1 MKKTVLMAIMLIAGM
16 SFPVAAQNLLKN
28 PAFANKLAHWTVRGG
43 KAEAK
48 DGVLILRG
56 GKKMFVV
63 HYKLPLVAGKYR
75 ASYQVSGQGQY
86 RAYCEW
92 NGVVNGKRFYRS
104 SGAKV
109 MDAPESKTRRNF
121 EFTLTP
127 ADVAKAKSFAFVI
140 GYENGEVEIS
150 APELVKVDEPAA
162 VSGSELL
169 KNRNFARNF
178 GHWTVRG
185 TAPERDNGTLEFGS
199 GKKTFVVHYKLPVA
213 AGKYRASYRVS
224 GNGKYRVYC
233 EYHGV
238 VDGKKFYRAPGAGVL
253 TAPEQETVRSFE
265 FEIAPEDV
273 GKVSSFAFV
282 IRYDSGIVNIAA
294 PSLVK
299 LADAPANAR
308 QESSNESVLGGK
320 WTFANNSFLSG
331 SGAALELHQRG
342 HSHIRRTRLSGI
354 PVTGGATYRFSC
366 QVNGIA
372 TGDTRGGFCAFRI
385 VPVAGKK
392 ELLVPKWE
400 DTLLSNKQF
409 KHLEFTVPAG
419 EKSLE
424 LQFETPANTV
434 VGFSAFELKTIPPK
448 VEKSSFYLTSPAY
461 RDMVFASFPVK
472 HISGQAVLRGQAVAA
487 VARLSVD
494 GREIATQAVDGDG
507 KFSFASPGRDCQV
520 TLDFTGKDGKVVS
533 TARREVKFLA
543 PNAVEV
549 TVDSQNH
556 LLVNG
561 KRFFPVCF
569 WELTAVNEPDGL
581 YFAARNG
588 VNCFLLTD
596 RYAKTPAA
604 KKAILDVAHRY
615 GMKVFLAVPSID
627 QLTTDKMAAYR
638 QQLEQVITGELK
650 SHPAVIGYF
659 LTDEA
664 MWRGVPQQRV
674 VNGYKVLKEFDPY
687 RIIWVNAAPRNT
699 VEAHASYAEG
709 ADIYGI
715 DIYPYPYPHNQ
726 SGMEDKTLT
735 CVGKYTDFCREAVG
749 DRKPVW
755 MALQGFSW
763 RAYYHPDDGKD
774 YPGLNQMR
782 FVTYET
788 LFHGGRA
795 GTIWGTRHI
804 RAAAYY
810 DTLFDLAYEM
820 YLVSGLFSRCER
832 IERVKSTNDKVIAE
846 LMYIDGKTYLVVRN
860 CDEKPHIS
868 WVYGKFP
875 AMKQLLPAARRQF
888 PANDAQVA
896 LEPFEVQIFGTDA
909 LPEPT
914 YKLPEVNA
922 EFEKMP
928 HPFKRLVKADVFK
941 RRYDGKGYWIWD
953 DEAFAANSTA
963 EVSRTFELDPAKVKS
978 ITVYAAADDAGKLY
992 FNGNLLGAME
1002 HFSNMQVFEVPQKLW
1017 RKQNTVTIHAADSGM
1032 LPCGVLAE
1040 IKISFTDGSSRSIVS
1055 DRTWQCRGK
1064 AVREVAPF
1072 GKGAWGKR
1080 VSIEVKR

>member
-1 MKKTVLMAIMLIAGM
+1 MKKSVLMAIMLFVGM
-16 SFPVAAQNLLKN
+16 VFPAAAQNLLKN
-28 PAFANKLAHWTVRGG
+28 PAFVNKLAHWTVRGG
-43 KAEAK
+43 KADAK

-56 GKKMFVV
+56 GRKMFVV
-63 HYKLPLVAGKYR
+63 HYKLPLSAGKYR
-75 ASYQVSGQGQY
+75 ASYQVSGSGQY

-92 NGVVNGKRFYRS
+92 NGNVNGKKFYRS

-109 MDAPESKTRRNF
+109 INAPGKKERRTF

-150 APELVKVDEPAA
+150 APELVKVDTPA
-162 VSGSELL
+162 VEGSELL

-178 GHWTVRG
+178 GYWTVRG
-185 TAPERDNGTLEFGS
+185 TAPERDNGTLGFS
-199 GKKTFVVHYKLPVA
+199 NGKRTFVVQYKLPVA
-213 AGKYRASYRVS
+213 AGKYRASYQVS
-224 GNGKYRVYC
+224 GSGKYRVYC
-233 EYHGV
+233 EYHGSA
-238 VDGKKFYRAPGAGVL
+238 DGKKFYRAPGAGVL
-253 TAPEQETVRSFE
+253 TAPEQSAQRSFE

-273 GKVSSFAFV
+273 SKVKSFAFV
-282 IRYDSGIVNIAA
+282 IRYDSGIVNISE

-299 LADAPANAR
+299 IAAAPAKAALPK
-308 QESSNESVLGGK
+308 SANESVLGGK

-331 SGAALELHQRG
+331 SGSSLELHQYG

-372 TGDTRGGFCAFRI
+372 TADERGGFCAFRI

-419 EKSLE
+419 AEKLE
-424 LQFETPANTV
+424 LQFETPAKTV
-434 VGFSAFELKTIPPK
+434 VGFSAFELKTIPPQ
-448 VEKSSFYLTSPAY
+448 VAKSSFYLTEPAY
-461 RDMVFASFPVK
+461 RDMVFASHPVK
-472 HISGQAVLRGQAVAA
+472 NISGRAVLRGQAVGA
-487 VARLSVD
+487 VAKLSVNGKNIAVQTVKND
-494 GREIATQAVDGDG
+494 GS
-507 KFSFASPGRDCQV
+507 FSFASPGRDCLV
-520 TLDFTGKDGKVVS
+520 ALEFTGKEGKIVS

-543 PNAVEV
+543 PNEVEV

-588 VNCFLLTD
+588 VNCFLLTE
-596 RYAKTPAA
+596 RYAKTPAE
-604 KKAILDVAHRY
+604 KKAILDTAHRY

-627 QLTTDKMAAYR
+627 HLTADKMAAYR
-638 QQLEQVITGELK
+638 QQLEQVITPELK

-674 VNGYKVLKEFDPY
+674 VNGYKLLKEFDPY

-735 CVGKYTDFCREAVG
+735 CVGKYTDFCREAVD

-763 RAYYHPDDGKD
+763 RAYYHPDDGRD

-788 LFHGGRA
+788 LFYGGRA

-810 DTLFDLAYEM
+810 DTLFDLSYEM

-832 IERVKSTNDKVIAE
+832 IEKVKSTNDKVIAE
-846 LMYIDGKTYLVVRN
+846 LMYVDGKTYLTVRN

-914 YKLPEVNA
+914 YQLPEVNA

-928 HPFKRLVKADVFK
+928 HPFKRLVKSDVFK
-941 RRYDGKGYWIWD
+941 RRYDGKAYWIWD
-953 DEAFAANSTA
+953 DEAFAANAAA

-978 ITVYAAADDAGKLY
+978 ITIYAAADDAGKLY

-1002 HFSNMQVFEVPQKLW
+1002 HFSNMQTFDVPQNLW
-1017 RKQNTVTIHAADSGM
+1017 RKQNTVTVNAVDSGM

-1040 IKISFTDGSSRSIVS
+1040 IKITFTDGTVQSIVS
-1055 DRTWQCRGK
+1055 DRSWQCRGK

-1072 GKGAWGKR
+1072 GKGAWGRR
-1080 VSIEVKR
+1080 VSIELKR